1 MFATIQ
7 REIASRV
14 EMTLEPHP
22 INATRVTPAYCASFN
37 TYRKVI
43 LWRVLLTTQLRILAT
58 IALGMARW
66 VNPTTLNTA
75 WVASYERRTA
85 SA

>member
-1 MFATIQ
+1 
-7 REIASRV
+7 
-14 EMTLEPHP
+14 MTLEPHP

-58 IALGMARW
+58 IAQIMAR
-66 VNPTTLNTA
+66 
-75 WVASYERRTA
+75 
-85 SA
+85 